1 MNEQELGGEEFTPAG
16 KIPQQLVQRVQQR
29 MQQGKKLTNQEMHW
43 AFAHG
48 GFYFHQRAGVHNT
61 RMRMQEEAGLQREKQ
76 SEGVGGNLSGE
87 KNDSSQAQRLTASPL
102 SEFKATEQNVNSSQ
116 AQQTAALATAS
127 PLQEVKEEKPLTP
140 EQRTEAQKENGQV
153 TPLDATK
160 NAVEQPVAG
169 VVQPKAEETEEE
181 KRRKEK
187 ESIKVAAEKHEAH
200 EKEFLPDENNA
211 EVKKEQEQKEE
222 TKEQVEASK
231 KEVEKENK
239 TPEVKPVS
247 ENSKPKETEKKP
259 EGVEN
264 AEDTDPG
271 PEGVKE
277 DYENPPPVAE
287 LEMKDAQD
295 EAGEV
300 IEGDEFTN
308 NNLTGLTIT
317 AQQFRD
323 QGKAAVDHAK
333 EQTKQRLSV
342 EQDVKKLEGKIAA
355 SDKSLTTAETNTNQ
369 REKNLKTMDAP
380 LKESKNREQ
389 KVAGE
394 VGVHINT
401 YNENKDEA
409 EDMRHESADMLGG
422 SKKHEDPEDED
433 SGMLSEKYEELS
445 SGSATM
451 ADGIS
456 GGGDTAKRLKAEAE
470 AAKKKN
476 ADSAKQIQDTQQK
489 LQQSKQKLNEEKN
502 RNQQAKK
509 NVKEVRAKLEK
520 SKKDEQKLTK
530 EGMDLMKTSFDIENE
545 TQRAQYF
552 YYKNMAKVSS
562 RENLLNEEAQ
572 AFEASLLNQGGTDGL
587 LFNYVKLESEDERN
601 AFVDSLSPTQRV
613 ELQTALEAFMANYD
627 AWVAANQEQLML
639 KAEEKRL
646 TQIDAHNTNRTNAL
660 KKPLQRVT
668 DNLSKV
674 DKIGLFWSSL
684 TQGLD
689 AIWKSITNITWADV
703 GNFALAMVNPVEFFN
718 TVSGSVK
725 AIWTEL
731 SDWGGFEKDPV
742 GMILKKGSAVG
753 VQLLTICGVIT
764 GLLFVLSIAAS
775 IGTFF
780 TGGAM
785 IGLAG
790 WLWSA
795 TATMGTVTFWVGVVT
810 AALSVLSGIKNA
822 YEMHTAKTA
831 EVLFQNTAELKQ
843 DAGNTSIAILAI
855 IGGKGQVSG
864 AKQMLE
870 MIQKYPKTFGK
881 RMFLEMKK
889 SFMRKLTWAP
899 RTVAAMFKKD
909 TWKSLYA
916 SLRKY
921 LSRQTDELTENKSD
935 RDLRRDPVRENVEDK
950 KTGTNKKNEKVKND
964 KNETEDNKQKTDRTA
979 DEQKADDNFEKR
991 EGDVDDAQKKKLKED
1006 ADKDVPDGPD
1016 SANKRRALFMA
1027 KVITEAN
1034 DKIDTPV
1041 AGLLA
1046 ELAPLSAMKGV
1057 PPFKAEAKG
1066 DGVYDIW
1073 MNPPVKDGYTDGEED
1088 KKPEKP
1094 NESGAREANEEEV
1107 DKINNDRKLYNVSKK
1122 KNIAKFEGE
1131 IDGNNI
1137 DLVSVSG
1144 EKQIEGTVDAIPFE
1158 DQKLTTQPTKSDKL
1172 QSPDALDRRAYDSE
1186 AKGLENLLS
1195 RTNPDSKGKIRL
1207 ISERNLCGSCNDV
1220 VKQFSK
1226 LRPNI
1231 EIELVYVKPYYNPL

>member
-1 MNEQELGGEEFTPAG
+1 
-16 KIPQQLVQRVQQR
+16 VQQR
-29 MQQGKKLTNQEMHW
+29 MQQGKKLTPQEMQW
-43 AFAHG
+43 AFSHG
-48 GFYFHQRAGVHNT
+48 GFDFHQRAGAHNV
-61 RMRMQEEAGLQREKQ
+61 RMRMKEEQHEREQ
-76 SEGVGGNLSGE
+76 SGTMLPAPEE
-87 KNDSSQAQRLTASPL
+87 TKNAAPSEQKDVKSNETAQPDVSLE
-102 SEFKATEQNVNSSQ
+102 EFKTKQPNDAAPHTH
-116 AQQTAALATAS
+116 TAA
-127 PLQEVKEEKPLTP
+127 PEVKEEKPLTA
-140 EQRTEAQKENGQV
+140 EQRTDAQKENGQV

-169 VVQPKAEETEEE
+169 VVQPKAEETAEE
-181 KRRKEK
+181 KKRKEK
-187 ESIKVAAEKHEAH
+187 EGVQLAVEKHEAH
-200 EKEFLPDENNA
+200 EKEFLPDENNT
-211 EVKKEQEQKEE
+211 EVKKEQEQKEQA
-222 TKEQVEASK
+222 KEQVEASK
-231 KEVEKENK
+231 KETERENK
-239 TPEVKPVS
+239 TPEVKSVT
-247 ENSKPKETEKKP
+247 ENKSSKESEKKT
-259 EGVEN
+259 EDVEN
-264 AEDTDPG
+264 AEETDPG

-295 EAGEV
+295 EAGEM

-323 QGKAAVDHAK
+323 QGKGAVDQAK
-333 EQTKQRLSV
+333 EHTKQRLSV

-355 SDKSLTTAETNTNQ
+355 SDKSLATAETNTNQ

-380 LKESKNREQ
+380 LKESKEREQ

-409 EDMRHESADMLGG
+409 EDMRRESADMHSG
-422 SKKHEDPEDED
+422 SKEHEDPEDED

-445 SGSATM
+445 SGSAIM

-470 AAKKKN
+470 AAKMKN
-476 ADSAKQIQDTQQK
+476 AASAKQIQDTQQK
-489 LQQSKQKLNEEKN
+489 LQQSKDKLNEEKN

-509 NVKEVRAKLEK
+509 NVKDVRAKLEK

-646 TQIDAHNTNRTNAL
+646 TQIDTHNTNRTNAL
-660 KKPLQRVT
+660 QKPLQRVT
-668 DNLSKV
+668 DNLSRV

-742 GMILKKGSAVG
+742 GMVLKKGSAVG

-764 GLLFVLSIAAS
+764 GLLAILSIAATV
-775 IGTFF
+775 GAFF
-780 TGGAM
+780 TAGAL
-785 IGLAG
+785 GPLAA

-795 TATMGTVTFWVGVVT
+795 TGTMGTVTFWVGVVT

-843 DAGNTSIAILAI
+843 DAGNTAISILGIV
-855 IGGKGQVSG
+855 GGKGQVSG

-870 MIQKYPKTFGK
+870 MITKYPKTFGK

-899 RTVAAMFKKD
+899 RTVAAMFKKE
-909 TWKSLYA
+909 TWKNLYA

-921 LSRQTDELTENKSD
+921 LSRQTDELTENKRD
-935 RDLRRDPVRENVEDK
+935 RDLRRDPVRENMEDK
-950 KTGTNKKNEKVKND
+950 KRGTNEKNED
-964 KNETEDNKQKTDRTA
+964 KKQKTDRTA

-991 EGDVDDAQKKKLKED
+991 EGVVDDAQKKKMKEE

-1016 SANKRRALFMA
+1016 SVNKRRALFMA
-1027 KVITEAN
+1027 KVITTAN
-1034 DKIDTPV
+1034 DAADVPIDAT
-1041 AGLLA
+1041 LA
-1046 ELAPLSAMKGV
+1046 ELMPLTLMKGV
-1057 PPFKAEAKG
+1057 RGFGK
-1066 DGVYDIW
+1066 
-1073 MNPPVKDGYTDGEED
+1073 KDGKLPGSYEIVMYGSEFTVDGDYTDGED
-1088 KKPEKP
+1088 T
-1094 NESGAREANEEEV
+1094 ESN
-1107 DKINNDRKLYNVSKK
+1107 
-1122 KNIAKFEGE
+1122 
-1131 IDGNNI
+1131 
-1137 DLVSVSG
+1137 
-1144 EKQIEGTVDAIPFE
+1144 
-1158 DQKLTTQPTKSDKL
+1158 SDKL
-1172 QSPDALDRRAYDSE
+1172 NRLKQSNADNYLSQYEASNPGAHQHSRHGANTTMAEQQVRATTGLTPDGISGSPVDASRFLNHTDELNALQRAETIYRQTGQNRITFTME
-1186 AKGLENLLS
+1186 TIIGEGYLRGGVLS
-1195 RTNPDSKGKIRL
+1195 SQTKNVLAIFRNGK
-1207 ISERNLCGSCNDV
+1207 V
-1220 VKQFSK
+1220 YTMFPK
-1226 LRPNI
+1226 LR
-1231 EIELVYVKPYYNPL
+1231 